1 MSFSSRI
8 PDFYNKTIEERR
20 KIIVEMLSL
29 SEKDVS
35 ILQGKETV
43 EDIFEIMIE
52 NVVGMVSLPLGIA
65 TNFIVNGKDYLVP
78 MVIEESSVVAAASHA
93 AKIARKKGGFI
104 AEYSGSLTIG
114 QLQICDVKDI
124 EMAKRR
130 LIAYKSELLDI
141 ANSTNEILN
150 KLGGGAKDFELRI
163 IQGNLD
169 SYLLL
174 HLIVDVKDAMGANAV
189 NTMLEA
195 LKLRV
200 EELSEGRVLLRII
213 SNHATKRTVKV
224 TAVFSKE
231 SLGGE
236 EVVNNILHAYD
247 LADNDIYRCTTH
259 NKGIMNGIVA
269 VLHATGNDTRAIEA
283 GAHSYAAKE
292 GRYKSLSK
300 YEKNEEGDL
309 IGSMEIPLSLGI
321 LGGAINVNPTYKL
334 ALKILDVSSSEEFAN
349 VVAAVGLA
357 QNLAALRALV
367 SEGIQK
373 GHMTLHARNIA
384 MTAGAEGEE
393 IEKVA
398 SKLIE
403 SESITYDMAKRILG
417 TERANK
423 GK

>member
-52 NVVGMVSLPLGIA
+52 NVVGMISLPLGIA

-130 LIAYKSELLDI
+130 LIACKSELLNI

-163 IQGNLD
+163 IQGDLD

-200 EELSEGRVLLRII
+200 EELTEGRVLLRII

-224 TAVFSKE
+224 TAVFSKD
-231 SLGGE
+231 SLGGD
-236 EVVNNILHAYD
+236 EVVNNILYAYD

-283 GAHSYAAKE
+283 GAHSYAAKD

-300 YEKNEEGDL
+300 YEKNAEGDL
-309 IGSMEIPLSLGI
+309 VGSMEIPLSLGI
-321 LGGAINVNPTYKL
+321 LGGAINVHPTYKL
-334 ALKILDVSSSEEFAN
+334 ALKILGVSSSEEFAN

-367 SEGIQK
+367 SGGIQK
-373 GHMTLHARNIA
+373 GHMALHARNIA
-384 MTAGAEGEE
+384 VTAGAEGDE

-398 SKLIE
+398 NKLIE
-403 SESITYDMAKRILG
+403 SGSITYDSAKKILDSEK
-417 TERANK
+417 TNRDK
-423 GK
+423 

>member
-398 SKLIE
+398 SQLIE

>member
-8 PDFYNKTIEERR
+8 PDFYNKTTEERR
-20 KIIVEMLSL
+20 KIIAEMLSL
-29 SEKDVS
+29 SKKDIS
-35 ILQGKETV
+35 ILQGKETA
-43 EDIFEIMIE
+43 EDIFEILIE

-93 AKIARKKGGFI
+93 AKIARGKGGFI
-104 AEYSGSLTIG
+104 AEYSGSFAIG
-114 QLQICDVKDI
+114 QLQVCDVKDI
-124 EMAKRR
+124 ELAKKR

-141 ANSTNEILN
+141 ANTTNEILC
-150 KLGGGAKDFELRI
+150 KLGGGAKDIELKT

-195 LKLRV
+195 LKIRV

-236 EVVNNILHAYD
+236 EVVNNILRAYD

-269 VLHATGNDTRAIEA
+269 VLQATGNDTRAIEA
-283 GAHSYAAKE
+283 GAHSFAAKE
-292 GRYKSLSK
+292 GRYSSLTK
-300 YEKNEEGDL
+300 YEKNAEGDL

-321 LGGAINVNPTYKL
+321 LGGAINVHPTYKL
-334 ALKILDVSSSEEFAN
+334 ALKILGVSSSEEFAN

-367 SEGIQK
+367 SEGIQE
-373 GHMTLHARNIA
+373 GHMALHARNIA

-393 IEKVA
+393 VEIVA
-398 SKLIE
+398 NQLIE
-403 SESITYDMAKRILG
+403 CGSITYDMAKQILDSKK
-417 TERANK
+417 TNK
-423 GK
+423 DL

>member
-169 SYLLL
+169 SYLL
-174 HLIVDVKDAMGANAV
+174 
-189 NTMLEA
+189 
-195 LKLRV
+195 
-200 EELSEGRVLLRII
+200 
-213 SNHATKRTVKV
+213 
-224 TAVFSKE
+224 
-231 SLGGE
+231 
-236 EVVNNILHAYD
+236 
-247 LADNDIYRCTTH
+247 
-259 NKGIMNGIVA
+259 
-269 VLHATGNDTRAIEA
+269 
-283 GAHSYAAKE
+283 
-292 GRYKSLSK
+292 
-300 YEKNEEGDL
+300 
-309 IGSMEIPLSLGI
+309 
-321 LGGAINVNPTYKL
+321 
-334 ALKILDVSSSEEFAN
+334 
-349 VVAAVGLA
+349 
-357 QNLAALRALV
+357 
-367 SEGIQK
+367 
-373 GHMTLHARNIA
+373 
-384 MTAGAEGEE
+384 
-393 IEKVA
+393 
-398 SKLIE
+398 
-403 SESITYDMAKRILG
+403 
-417 TERANK
+417 
-423 GK
+423 

>member
-1 MSFSSRI
+1 MPISSRI

-20 KIIVEMLSL
+20 KIIAEMLLL
-29 SEKDVS
+29 SEHDVS
-35 ILQGKETV
+35 ILQGKESAEETY
-43 EDIFEIMIE
+43 EIMIE
-52 NVVGMVSLPLGIA
+52 NVVGMVCLPLGIA

-93 AKIARKKGGFI
+93 AKIARKKGGFS
-104 AEYSGSLTIG
+104 AEYSGSFTIG
-114 QLQICDVKDI
+114 QLQVCDVKDI
-124 EMAKRR
+124 ELAKKR
-130 LIAYKSELLDI
+130 LIAYKSDLLDI
-141 ANSTNEILN
+141 ANSTNEILV
-150 KLGGGAKDFELRI
+150 KLGGGAKDIELKT

-195 LKLRV
+195 LKFKV
-200 EELSEGRVLLRII
+200 EELTEGRVLLRII
-213 SNHATKRTVKV
+213 SNHALKRTVKV

-231 SLGGE
+231 ALGGE
-236 EVVNNILHAYD
+236 DIVNNILLAYD

-283 GAHSYAAKE
+283 GAHSFAAKD
-292 GRYKSLSK
+292 GNYKSLSK
-300 YEKNEEGDL
+300 YEKNAEGDL

-321 LGGAINVNPTYKL
+321 LGGAINVHPTYKL
-334 ALKILDVSSSEEFAN
+334 ALKILGVSSSEEFAN

-373 GHMTLHARNIA
+373 GHMSLHARNIA

-393 IEKVA
+393 IESVA
-398 SKLIE
+398 KKLIE
-403 SESITYDMAKRILG
+403 SGIITYDSAKKILDS
-417 TERANK
+417 EKN
-423 GK
+423 